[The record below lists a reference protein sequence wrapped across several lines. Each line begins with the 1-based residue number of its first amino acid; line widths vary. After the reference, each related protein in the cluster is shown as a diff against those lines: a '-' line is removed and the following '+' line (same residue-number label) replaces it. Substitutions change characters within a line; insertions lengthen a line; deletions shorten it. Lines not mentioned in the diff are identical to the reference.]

1 MQHTRLLFA
10 ISAAALAATAC
21 ASVDP
26 SMGTPAG
33 SGYFAEDGPAHGGRC
48 KVSLVPTT
56 LPKPEALVDA
66 EAFRAAAARLW
77 VEAGRPAGYVLL
89 SIRHSP
95 DGVQVRR
102 AVIESTV
109 PAALADSL
117 EALVFDYR
125 RETPRAPQEWGV
137 RLRVE
142 LGDAPALE
150 VERRRECAPRPRE
163 EERLAA
169 GPFDVRDPGAGSAAG
184 LPATDPGLVWVRVRL
199 DAAGR
204 VTDATVERG
213 VRRGVWEQRLLN
225 YVRTMAFY
233 PAVEDG
239 YPVPSETTLTLR
251 LSSIL

>member
-1 MQHTRLLFA
+1 MQHQRLLL
-10 ISAAALAATAC
+10 ISTAVLAAAC
-21 ASVDP
+21 APVDP
-26 SMGTPAG
+26 STGPSTG
-33 SGYFAEDGPAHGGRC
+33 SGHFIADDGPARGGRC
-48 KVSLVPTT
+48 TVSLVPAT

-66 EAFRAAAARLW
+66 DAFRAAAVRLW
-77 VEAGRPAGYVLL
+77 VAAGRPAGYVLL

-204 VTDATVERG
+204 VTDASVERG

-251 LSSIL
+251 LSSLL

>member
-10 ISAAALAATAC
+10 ISTAALAAAC
-21 ASVDP
+21 ATPGP
-26 SMGTPAG
+26 STGPSAG
-33 SGYFAEDGPAHGGRC
+33 SAAFAAEDRPPRGVRCTVSPVPA
-48 KVSLVPTT
+48 T
-56 LPKPEALVDA
+56 LPQPEALVDA
-66 EAFRAAAARLW
+66 DAFRAAAARLW
-77 VEAGRPAGYVLL
+77 AAAGRPAGQVLL

-102 AVIESTV
+102 AVIHSTV
-109 PAALADSL
+109 PAPLADSL
-117 EALVFDYR
+117 EALAFALR
-125 RETPRAPQEWGV
+125 RETPRAPEEWGV
-137 RLRVE
+137 RLGVE
-142 LGDAPALE
+142 LGDAPALR

-163 EERLAA
+163 EERIAA
-169 GPFDVRDPGAGSAAG
+169 DPFDVRERDLRSAAA
-184 LPATDPGLVWVRVRL
+184 LPSTDPGLVWVRVRL

-239 YPVPSETTLTLR
+239 YPVPSETTISLR
-251 LSSIL
+251 LSSIS